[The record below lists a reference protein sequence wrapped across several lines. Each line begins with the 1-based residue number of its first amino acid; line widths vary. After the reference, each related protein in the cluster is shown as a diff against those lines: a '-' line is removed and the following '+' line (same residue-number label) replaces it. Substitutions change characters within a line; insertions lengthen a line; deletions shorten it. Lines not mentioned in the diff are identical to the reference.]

1 MKLLRRQCLRLA
13 AGAAAL
19 SVISR
24 IAWARTYPSRPVR
37 LVVGFAPAGGTDIT
51 ARLIGQLQSERL
63 GQPFVVENRPGGGG
77 SIATR
82 AVVNS
87 PADGYTLL
95 VASHTNAIN
104 ATLYEN
110 LTYNFVRDITPVAG
124 VVRVPQVIVINPSV
138 PVHTLVEFISYAKAN
153 PDKIN
158 YGSAGVGS
166 GSHLAGELFKMMADV
181 RMVHVPYRSSGPAL
195 TDLMGGQVQVVFAG
209 TLEAIEYI
217 KAGRLRALAVTTG
230 MRSDALRDLP
240 LVADLVAGY
249 EASGWY
255 GIVAPKNTPPEIVDT
270 LNNAINSILA
280 DAVMKL
286 RLADLGG
293 VPMSMLPAN
302 FGRFIAEETEKWG
315 KVVKFSGARAD

>member
-1 MKLLRRQCLRLA
+1 
-13 AGAAAL
+13 
-19 SVISR
+19 
-24 IAWARTYPSRPVR
+24 
-37 LVVGFAPAGGTDIT
+37 
-51 ARLIGQLQSERL
+51 
-63 GQPFVVENRPGGGG
+63 
-77 SIATR
+77 
-82 AVVNS
+82 
-87 PADGYTLL
+87 
-95 VASHTNAIN
+95 
-104 ATLYEN
+104 
-110 LTYNFVRDITPVAG
+110 
-124 VVRVPQVIVINPSV
+124 
-138 PVHTLVEFISYAKAN
+138 
-153 PDKIN
+153 
-158 YGSAGVGS
+158 
-166 GSHLAGELFKMMADV
+166 
-181 RMVHVPYRSSGPAL
+181 
-195 TDLMGGQVQVVFAG
+195 MGGQVQVVFAG

-217 KAGRLRALAVTTG
+217 KAGRVRALAVTTG